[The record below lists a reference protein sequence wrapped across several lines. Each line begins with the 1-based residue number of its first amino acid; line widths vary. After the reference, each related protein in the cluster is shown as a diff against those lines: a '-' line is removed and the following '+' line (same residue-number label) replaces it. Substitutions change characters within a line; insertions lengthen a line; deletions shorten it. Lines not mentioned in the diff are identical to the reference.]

1 MRCGIYVR
9 VSTDDQRDNGY
20 SIDSQLRMIKEYC
33 EKNDYNI
40 VDVYNDAGHSGK
52 DLMRPEMQRLL
63 ADIKS
68 KKIDKLIAIKVDRL
82 TRNNYDGFWL
92 LNYCEEHDVKIELI
106 LEPYDVSTANGEM
119 IFGMNLVFGQRE
131 RKEIGARTKR
141 AMEEMALEK
150 IHPSKAPYGYI
161 RNKETGHLEV
171 EPIEAQVV
179 KDIFE
184 LCKQGNSTRSIATI
198 MKDNNAYLKQGK
210 WASDRIY
217 KILTNAI
224 YIGIFEYG
232 KYKRKPQDIL
242 RVENY
247 CEPIIDEITWN
258 VTRNVLVKNR
268 HSNYGEYI
276 HLFSGLVKCP
286 ICRNIMSSSESFKY
300 PNGKLKVYYHL
311 RCKNHNC
318 KGFGLHY
325 NTEKIENKLKRILE
339 ELTIF
344 ILSMDNEIIT
354 CNSTKSNDVKEIE
367 KAIEKLK
374 LQEKRLVDL
383 YLSSNLDVE
392 TINYKNDIIKKE
404 IDKLNKK
411 KISLDPDN
419 SSQEYTV
426 ELIKKLDCLEE
437 NDNLIFTNIRNI
449 GFTFL
454 YDLLSREAKR
464 DIIHRLVSQIEITRD
479 KNYNIEIKDI
489 KFTDEFIT
497 KSSKEYLKYLNKIMN
512 DNNIGIKYQKEINKE
527 KLKDLEHDYDIL
539 SVTKMKNNKYS
550 NEFLGDFISKSKE
563 HLYIDGII
571 SCPYVKDNKLK
582 DILILVPKTKMEIA
596 N

>member
-9 VSTDDQRDNGY
+9 VSTDDQRNNGY
-20 SIDSQLRMIKEYC
+20 SIDLQLRMIKEYC
-33 EKNDYNI
+33 EKNDYSI
-40 VDVYNDAGHSGK
+40 VDVYNDAGYSGK

-92 LNYCEEHDVKIELI
+92 LYYCEEHDVKIELI

-161 RNKETGHLEV
+161 RNKETGHLEI

-179 KDIFE
+179 KEIFE
-184 LCKQGNSTRSIATI
+184 LCKQGNSTRNIATI

-210 WASDRIY
+210 WASDRVY
-217 KILTNAI
+217 KILTNSI

-232 KYKRKPQDIL
+232 KYKRKSQDIL

-247 CEPIIDEITWN
+247 CEPIIDETTWN
-258 VTRNVLVKNR
+258 ATRNVLVKNK

-286 ICRNIMSSSESFKY
+286 ICGNIMSSSESFKY

-325 NTEKIENKLKRILE
+325 NTEKIESKIKRILE

-344 ILSMDNEIIT
+344 ILSIDNEIIT

-374 LQEKRLVDL
+374 LQEKKLVDL

-392 TINYKNDIIKKE
+392 TINHKNDVIKKE

-437 NDNLIFTNIRNI
+437 NDNLIFTNIKNI

-464 DIIHRLVSQIEITRD
+464 DMIHRLVSQIEITRD
-479 KNYNIEIKDI
+479 KNYNIKIKNI
-489 KFTDEFIT
+489 KFTDELIT
-497 KSSKEYLKYLNKIMN
+497 KSSKEYLKYLSKIMI
-512 DNNIGIKYQKEINKE
+512 DNNIGIKYQEKINKE
-527 KLKDLEHDYDIL
+527 KLKKIEQDYDIL
-539 SVTKMKNNKYS
+539 SVTKMRNNKYS
-550 NEFLGDFISKSKE
+550 NEFLEDFISKSKE

-571 SCPYVKDNKLK
+571 SRPYVDENKLK